1 MTVLT
6 FNANC
11 TSEHG
16 ESPEEATVD
25 FTPELEAR
33 IREMMALCT
42 AHGLSEV
49 REWNCAAVW
58 GGGEDFPEFRTEVD
72 ELVVTSLYFWFSSA
86 VKYCDYCLETNM
98 IQLKDVLEGIEK
110 GVTDFTDFSEF

>member
-1 MTVLT
+1 MPILT

-42 AHGLSEV
+42 AHGLSEARSWESSV
-49 REWNCAAVW
+49 IWSPYDS
-58 GGGEDFPEFRTEVD
+58 GDEFRTEVD

-110 GVTDFTDFSEF
+110 GVTDFSEF